1 MLFIAFSRS
10 SCCANNTLFARS
22 SFSAWEAISSKLFR
36 KFSFS
41 SASSSGVFPLTLIG
55 CWGGV
60 SEV

>member
-1 MLFIAFSRS
+1 
-10 SCCANNTLFARS
+10 LFARS